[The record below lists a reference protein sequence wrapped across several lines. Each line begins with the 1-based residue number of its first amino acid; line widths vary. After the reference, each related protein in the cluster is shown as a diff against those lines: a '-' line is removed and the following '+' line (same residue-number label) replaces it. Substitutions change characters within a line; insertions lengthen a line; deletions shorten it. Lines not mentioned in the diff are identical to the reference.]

1 MKNIPASI
9 HARLANEAQKTR
21 KPFQD
26 LLQHYGMERFL
37 YRLSKT
43 KYVNNFV
50 LKGGLIFTVWEIEQ
64 RRATRDIDFL
74 GSLERNTEMIAQI
87 LQTAIATP
95 APEDGLFFDVNTIQV
110 AERLVDVE
118 RMGISA
124 NLLGYLG
131 RAEIPI
137 HIDIGFSD
145 EILSS
150 AKEIIFP
157 ALLSEMEQP
166 LLKGYSPEF
175 VVSEKLHA
183 MNKYVEAPSRW
194 KDYYDV
200 WLISEYFE
208 FDVFALQEAIVTTF
222 NNRSTEIP
230 ISRLVCLSADF
241 AVKYQTGW
249 QSFLKKNDLIAQGI
263 DNLFVLTEEIWKFLE
278 TPLTNQ
284 KPSPD
289 IKWYPS
295 RRKWE

>member
-9 HARLANEAQKTR
+9 HARLANEAQKTK
-21 KPFQD
+21 KPFHE

-43 KYVNNFV
+43 KYINSFV

-64 RRATRDIDFL
+64 RRTTRDIDFL
-74 GSLERNTEMIAQI
+74 GSLERNTEMIVQI

-95 APEDGLFFDVNTIQV
+95 VPEDGLFFDANTIQV
-110 AERLVDVE
+110 TERLVDVE

-124 NLLGYLG
+124 NLLVYLG

-137 HIDIGFSD
+137 HNDIGFFD

-150 AKEIIFP
+150 AKEINFP
-157 ALLSEMEQP
+157 TLLSGMEHP
-166 LLKGYSPEF
+166 LLKGYSPKF

-208 FDVFALQEAIVTTF
+208 FDMFTLQEAFITTF
-222 NNRSTEIP
+222 NNRSTKTP
-230 ISRLVCLSADF
+230 ISRPACLSADF
-241 AVKYQTGW
+241 ALKYQAGW
-249 QSFLKKNDLIAQGI
+249 QSFLKKNDLKAQGI
-263 DNLFVLTEEIWKFLE
+263 DNLSILTEEIWKFLE
-278 TPLTNQ
+278 MPLTNP

-289 IKWYPS
+289 IKWNPS
-295 RRKWE
+295 WRKWE

>member
-21 KPFQD
+21 KPFND

-37 YRLSKT
+37 YRLSRT
-43 KYVNNFV
+43 EYADRFI
-50 LKGGLIFTVWEIEQ
+50 LKGGLIFTAWEIER

-74 GSLERNTEMIAQI
+74 GSLERNVETIAQI
-87 LQTAIATP
+87 LRTAVATP
-95 APEDGLFFDVNTIQV
+95 APEDGLFFDANTIQV
-110 AERLVDVE
+110 TERLVDVE

-131 RAEIPI
+131 KAEIPI

-150 AKEIIFP
+150 AKETLFP
-157 ALLSEMEQP
+157 ALLSGMERP

-208 FDVFALQEAIVTTF
+208 FDVLSLREAFITTF
-222 NNRSTEIP
+222 NNRNTKLPSGRP
-230 ISRLVCLSADF
+230 VCLSSNF
-241 AVKYQTGW
+241 ALKYQAGW
-249 QSFLKKNDLIAQGI
+249 QSFLKKNALKTNV
-263 DNLFVLTEEIWKFLE
+263 DNLSALMDEIWKFLE
-278 TPLTNQ
+278 TPLVN
-284 KPSPD
+284 PELSPD
-289 IKWYPS
+289 KKWNPA

>member
-21 KPFQD
+21 KPFND

-37 YRLSKT
+37 YRLSRT
-43 KYVNNFV
+43 EYADRFI
-50 LKGGLIFTVWEIEQ
+50 LKGGLIFTAWEIER

-74 GSLERNTEMIAQI
+74 GSLERNAETIAQI
-87 LQTAIATP
+87 LCTSVAFP
-95 APEDGLFFDVNTIQV
+95 APEDGLFFDANTIQV
-110 AERLVDVE
+110 TERLVDVE

-131 RAEIPI
+131 KAEIPI

-150 AKEIIFP
+150 AKESLLP
-157 ALLSEMEQP
+157 ALLSGMERP

-208 FDVFALQEAIVTTF
+208 FDVLSLREAFITTF
-222 NNRSTEIP
+222 NNRSTKLP
-230 ISRLVCLSADF
+230 SGRPACLSADF
-241 AVKYQTGW
+241 ALKYQAGW
-249 QSFLKKNDLIAQGI
+249 QSFLKKNALQTNV
-263 DNLFVLTEEIWKFLE
+263 DNLSVLTDELWKFLE
-278 TPLTNQ
+278 TPLVN
-284 KPSPD
+284 PELSPD
-289 IKWYPS
+289 KKWNPA

>member
-9 HARLANEAQKTR
+9 HARLANESKKTK
-21 KPFQD
+21 KPFNE

-37 YRLSKT
+37 YRLSRT
-43 KYVNNFV
+43 EYANSFI

-74 GSLERNTEMIAQI
+74 GSLERNVEDIVQI
-87 LQTAIATP
+87 LRAVVATL
-95 APEDGLFFDVNTIQV
+95 APEDGLVFDANTIQV
-110 AERLVDVE
+110 EERLVEVE

-150 AKEIIFP
+150 AKEISFP
-157 ALLSEMEQP
+157 TLLSGMERP
-166 LLKGYSPEF
+166 RLNGYSPEF

-183 MNKYVEAPSRW
+183 MGKYVEAPSRW

-208 FDVFALQEAIVTTF
+208 FDIFSLQEALVTTF
-222 NNRSTEIP
+222 KNRNTEIP
-230 ISRLVCLSADF
+230 ASRPKCLSADF
-241 AVKYQTGW
+241 ALKHQAGW
-249 QSFLKKNDLIAQGI
+249 QSFLKKNALNANMN
-263 DNLFVLTEEIWKFLE
+263 NLFALTEGIWNFLE
-278 TPLTNQ
+278 TPLATP
-284 KPSPD
+284 KLSPET
-289 IKWYPS
+289 KWNPAK
-295 RRKWE
+295 RKWE

>member
-9 HARLANEAQKTR
+9 HDRLANESQKSK
-21 KPFQD
+21 KPFNE

-43 KYVNNFV
+43 KHVNSFV
-50 LKGGLIFTVWEIEQ
+50 LKGGLIFTVWEIDQ
-64 RRATRDIDFL
+64 RRTTRDIDFL
-74 GSLERNTEMIAQI
+74 GSLEQNKEMIIQV
-87 LQTAIATP
+87 LQTVIAIP
-95 APEDGLFFDVNTIQV
+95 APEDGLVFDANTIQV
-110 AERLVDVE
+110 TERLVDVD

-150 AKEIIFP
+150 AKEISFP
-157 ALLSEMEQP
+157 TLLSGMECP
-166 LLKGYSPEF
+166 RLKGYSPEF

-208 FDVFALQEAIVTTF
+208 LNIFTLQEALVTTF
-222 NNRSTEIP
+222 ENRNTEIP
-230 ISRLVCLSADF
+230 VSRPKCLSADF
-241 AVKYQTGW
+241 AIKYQTGW
-249 QSFLKKNDLIAQGI
+249 QSFLKKNALHTNME
-263 DNLFVLTEEIWKFLE
+263 NLSALTEEIWNFLE
-278 TPLTNQ
+278 MPLANQ
-284 KPSPD
+284 KLSLET
-289 IKWYPS
+289 KWNPAK
-295 RRKWE
+295 RKWE

>member
-1 MKNIPASI
+1 
-9 HARLANEAQKTR
+9 
-21 KPFQD
+21 
-26 LLQHYGMERFL
+26 MERFL

-43 KYVNNFV
+43 KHANSFV

-74 GSLERNTEMIAQI
+74 GSLERNTKTIIQI
-87 LQTAIATP
+87 LKETTALLL
-95 APEDGLFFDVNTIQV
+95 PEDGLFFEVNTIQV
-110 AERLVDVE
+110 EERLVDVE
-118 RMGISA
+118 RMGVSA
-124 NLLGYLG
+124 NLLCYLG

-150 AKEIIFP
+150 AKEISFP
-157 ALLSEMEQP
+157 VLLSGMERP

-183 MNKYVEAPSRW
+183 MDRYVEAPSRW

-208 FDVFALQEAIVTTF
+208 FDAFSLQEALITTF
-222 NNRSTEIP
+222 NNRGTKIP
-230 ISRLVCLSADF
+230 VNRPWCLSTNF
-241 AVKYQTGW
+241 AFKFQTGW
-249 QSFLKKNDLIAQGI
+249 QSFLKKNALKTNGI
-263 DNLFVLTEEIWKFLE
+263 ENLSILTEEIWKFLE
-278 TPLTNQ
+278 TPLTNP

-289 IKWYPS
+289 IKWNPAK
-295 RRKWE
+295 RKWE